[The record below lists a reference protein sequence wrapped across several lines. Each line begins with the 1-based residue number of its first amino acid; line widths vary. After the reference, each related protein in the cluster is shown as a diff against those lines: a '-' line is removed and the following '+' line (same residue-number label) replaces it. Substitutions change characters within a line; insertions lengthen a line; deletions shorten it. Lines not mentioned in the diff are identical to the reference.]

1 MTKAMVPPISC
12 LGAKCSERLGSI
24 TFCKSFDR
32 LVKQFK
38 LQVLELYEK
47 DLALGAQVDDSANV
61 EEASYSEAIDMI
73 RRLQVENAQL
83 RERLA
88 LSRLSAPRPPQQSP
102 TNSLRISGSFPVPP
116 GAQSKKT
123 PSLPKVPPEV
133 LVLATQGRAL
143 GQDVLGSKRS
153 DVVEVALGRRRMSDP
168 SDMPAFSTPSL
179 MKIDYQ
185 LGALPAGDGVELFA
199 DEHPC
204 AQFGLSQ
211 EARKSG
217 GPRSVGFAL
226 DADSASGAIPSLP
239 GNVSTESDTDEQV
252 PPQHEETRKPRD
264 AVRPDTGGAFD
275 TGGHSAMPR
284 SNHLEVEKP
293 FGGHLRVP
301 SKQSTKSAV
310 SKHSSRSFI
319 SKVPSFFENNKKSAG
334 MMWMFLE
341 DPDSGRA
348 AFLYAMVWNY
358 FVGFSCIFTLLQAT
372 RPPTIHVLEVGA
384 VDAGIEALFLLEATA
399 RFAASHSFKVFIK
412 SPYNIVDI
420 LSFSPIGLRAAT
432 GFVLPSQ
439 QELPLVH
446 YVLVCAIPVIRLLKL
461 VRRFQKFQLF
471 VHVIKETI
479 DALKVLLFLLSVLV
493 MIFSALIYIVEPG
506 DSIDSLPSAMWL
518 SIVTVT
524 TVGYGDV
531 SPVTMPGR
539 LVTGALVLSS
549 VLYMAMPISIIGE
562 AFTKTWED
570 RHRLLLMMRTRA
582 RLDLWGYTASDMPR
596 LFQQF
601 DSNHNGE
608 LSLEEFVDMIDKMSV
623 GMRAKEAA
631 ALFEVFDED
640 GSGGVDEKEFMR
652 VLFPNEYKLLY
663 GRRGSSNFDG

>member
-168 SDMPAFSTPSL
+168 SDMPAFSTPSA
-179 MKIDYQ
+179 MKTDCQ
-185 LGALPAGDGVELFA
+185 FGAL
-199 DEHPC
+199 
-204 AQFGLSQ
+204 
-211 EARKSG
+211 
-217 GPRSVGFAL
+217 
-226 DADSASGAIPSLP
+226 PSLP
-239 GNVSTESDTDEQV
+239 GNLNTESDTDDQV
-252 PPQHEETRKPRD
+252 PPQHEETRKPRH
-264 AVRPDTGGAFD
+264 AARPD

-284 SNHLEVEKP
+284 SNDLEVEKP
-293 FGGHLRVP
+293 VGGHPRVP
-301 SKQSTKSAV
+301 SKNSGKSAV
-310 SKHSSRSFI
+310 SKHSSRSFV
-319 SKVPSFFENNKKSAG
+319 SKVPSFFENNKTSAG

-399 RFAASHSFKVFIK
+399 RFAASHSVKVFIK

-446 YVLVCAIPVIRLLKL
+446 YILVCAIPVIRLLKL

-479 DALKVLLFLLSVLV
+479 DALKVLLFLLFVLV
-493 MIFSALIYIVEPG
+493 MIFSALIYIVEPR

-531 SPVTMPGR
+531 SPVTLPGR
-539 LVTGALVLSS
+539 LVTGVLVLSS

-601 DSNHNGE
+601 DTNHNGE
-608 LSLEEFVDMIDKMSV
+608 LCLEEFVDMIDKMSV
-623 GMRAKEAA
+623 GMRSKEAA
-631 ALFEVFDED
+631 SLFEAFDED
-640 GSGGVDEKEFMR
+640 GSGGVDAKEFMLA
-652 VLFPNEYKLLY
+652 LFPYEYRQLY
-663 GRRGSSNFDG
+663 GRRGSCSSVGGARVRSAGLRTAEASRAAAPGRRGGRESDRID